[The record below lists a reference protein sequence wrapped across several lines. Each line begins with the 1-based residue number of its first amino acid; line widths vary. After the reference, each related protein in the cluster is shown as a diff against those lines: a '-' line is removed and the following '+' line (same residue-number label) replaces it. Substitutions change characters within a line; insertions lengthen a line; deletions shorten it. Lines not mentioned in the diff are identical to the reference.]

1 MSDSFL
7 GRWSRRKLDVREG
20 KPVDEPTP
28 KPVLEGQ
35 ADATNSVASYAYS
48 TRAKGQI
55 DQVNEPS
62 EAVQSAAEPVQP
74 PTPTLADAEALKP
87 ESDFKPFMARGVTPE
102 VKNAAVKKLFADP
115 RFNVMDGM
123 DVYVDDYSV
132 STPIPQSVLR
142 QMASAK
148 FLGLFDEEEKR
159 EAAQA
164 EQDAAQAAGQAR
176 DVPDGVAPPDVP
188 QSAALPVQAEDP
200 TNPND
205 HTDLRLQPNH
215 AAGAQTPGPGA
226 G

>member
-1 MSDSFL
+1 L
-7 GRWSRRKLDVREG
+7 
-20 KPVDEPTP
+20 
-28 KPVLEGQ
+28 
-35 ADATNSVASYAYS
+35 
-48 TRAKGQI
+48 AKGQN
-55 DQVNEPS
+55 DELNQPP
-62 EAVQSAAEPVQP
+62 AAAETVAEPLQP
-74 PTPTLADAEALKP
+74 PLPTLADAEALNP
-87 ESDFKPFMARGVTPE
+87 ESDFKPFMAQGVAPE

-148 FLGLFDEEEKR
+148 FLGLFDEEEKQ
-159 EAAQA
+159 ETALAGQQTAA
-164 EQDAAQAAGQAR
+164 AAAQAR
-176 DVPDGVAPPDVP
+176 DVPDGVAAQDVP
-188 QSAALPVQAEDP
+188 QSAALPAPAQDP
-200 TNPND
+200 PSPDD